1 VKSDPKSDSVPAIY
15 AERRQPALT
24 VADGGTRTLAA
35 TIRVLV
41 VDDVP
46 DIRKL
51 IRLTLERCGPFDVVG
66 EAGDGEQAIQ
76 EAARLQPDIVLLDLS
91 MPVMD
96 GLEALPEILHA
107 SPESK
112 VLVLSGFTA
121 GEMSDEAIRL
131 GASGYMEKGGIVGKL
146 GPRLRELVP
155 FRAVTFD
162 AARSDASVGVTA
174 AAQPP
179 MDGDLL
185 TLLIR
190 ELSRPLTVLHALAS
204 RLLRAHGLPPEAVAS
219 ALEAIARESQRI
231 ETILQ
236 TFADAGKLES
246 AELDLTLSP
255 TDLPRLVRDCI
266 AGLTDIT
273 TDHPL
278 SVDVD
283 ERVVINVDATR
294 IRQVLVHLVS
304 NAAKFSP
311 QLAPIEIT
319 SQFDDSHFELRVRDH
334 GPGIPL
340 EHQDKIFKKYGRVN
354 PDVAG
359 TGLGLYIS
367 REIARAHG
375 GDLFLAAGGGT
386 GCLFVLRLRLH
397 QERGGS

>member
-1 VKSDPKSDSVPAIY
+1 M
-15 AERRQPALT
+15 T
-24 VADGGTRTLAA
+24 VAEGATRTLAA

-66 EAGDGEQAIQ
+66 EAGDGEQAIL

-96 GLEALPEILHA
+96 GLEALPEILEA
-107 SPESK
+107 SPDSK

-121 GEMSDEAIRL
+121 GEMGDEAMRL

-155 FRAVTFD
+155 FRAVMFD
-162 AARSDASVGVTA
+162 AVAVSDRAVAVTA
-174 AAQPP
+174 QST

-185 TLLIR
+185 TLLVR

-204 RLLRAHGLPPEAVAS
+204 RLLRSHELPPEAVDS
-219 ALEAIARESQRI
+219 ALNTISREAQRV

-246 AELDLTLSP
+246 AELDLTLTP
-255 TDLPRLVRDCI
+255 TDLPRLVRDCVSEL
-266 AGLTDIT
+266 ADLTVH
-273 TDHPL
+273 HPV
-278 SVDVD
+278 SVDVSD
-283 ERVVINVDATR
+283 QVTINVDAMR
-294 IRQVLVHLVS
+294 IRQVLMNLLS

-311 QLAPIEIT
+311 RSAPIEIT
-319 SQFDDSHFELRVRDH
+319 SQLDDQHFEVRVRDH

-340 EHQDKIFKKYGRVN
+340 EHQDKIFRKFGRVN
-354 PDVAG
+354 PDISG

-375 GDLFLAAGGGT
+375 GELFLAAGGGT
-386 GCLFVLRLRLH
+386 GCLFVLRLRLNF
-397 QERGGS
+397 GG